1 MMNDRRGLFN
11 LLGGAAIVLGLVG
24 LYFEVQGFS
33 ALYSPPI
40 YPAPESYNYLLL
52 LVPPF
57 LLIVGLAAILGTN
70 VVKRRK
76 TRIGLLIAT
85 ATILLVSTLWMASA
99 IAYDQANNPW
109 ATARVSAI
117 VNACHASSASCSIL
131 LTNTGTGS
139 TNIVGCYFANV
150 TSRIAGVLT
159 SKASIQAGGRLTV
172 TCQQSSDI
180 GVVAGAQVDGFVQM
194 SNGGLVPFASVW
206 A

>member
-1 MMNDRRGLFN
+1 MSNRSGLFN

-24 LYFEVQGFS
+24 LYSGVQGF
-33 ALYSPPI
+33 ALYSMGPPSPT
-40 YPAPESYNYLLL
+40 YFDLF
-52 LVPPF
+52 PF
-57 LLIVGLAAILGTN
+57 FSFIVGLAVILGTN

-85 ATILLVSTLWMASA
+85 ATILLASTLWMASA

-150 TSRIAGVLT
+150 TLRIAGVLT

-180 GVVAGAQVDGFVQM
+180 GVVAGAQVDGFVKM